1 MEQRFYRIRV
11 KGRLGERFATAF
23 DAMELE
29 PEDGSTVLTGVCV
42 DSSALYGV
50 LEQLRDLGL
59 ELWGVESF
67 ALGPDEG

>member
-23 DAMELE
+23 ETMHLE
-29 PEDGSTVLTGVCV
+29 PGAGSTVLAGVCV

-50 LEQLRDLGL
+50 LERLRDLGL
-59 ELWGVESF
+59 ELWDVESYPV
-67 ALGPDEG
+67 APKAG